1 MERYSMFV
9 DQKNQYCQN
18 NYTTYCNLQIQCNPC
33 QITNGIFHRTR
44 TENLKICMETQ
55 KTLSSQ
61 SNLGGGEKEN
71 RVGGIRLPD
80 VRLYYKARHENSMVL
95 AGKQKH
101 RSLEQDRKLRN
112 KPMQLQ
118 SIYDKGDRTTQCW
131 KRQPLQQMVLGKL
144 DHHILKK

>member
-1 MERYSMFV
+1 MFLGRN
-9 DQKNQYCQN
+9 NQYCEN
-18 NYTTYCNLQIQCNPC
+18 DNTTKCNLRIHCDPC

-112 KPMQLQ
+112 KPMQL
-118 SIYDKGDRTTQCW
+118 
-131 KRQPLQQMVLGKL
+131 
-144 DHHILKK
+144 